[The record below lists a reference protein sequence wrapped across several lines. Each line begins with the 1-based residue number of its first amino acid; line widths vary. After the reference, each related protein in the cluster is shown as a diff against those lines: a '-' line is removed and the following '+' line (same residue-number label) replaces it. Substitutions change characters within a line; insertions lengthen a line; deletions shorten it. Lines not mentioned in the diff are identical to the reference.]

1 MNKVKI
7 EFDAIPQNEAFA
19 RMAISGFIMYLDP
32 TINDMADIKTAVSEA
47 VTNSIIHGY
56 DNKGGKIFLNAEVEE
71 KKLRIEITDNGSGID
86 NIDKAR
92 KPLYTTKPHEERSG
106 LGFTVME
113 AFMDSLEVESSPGKG
128 TRVTMKKKIGRTMN
142 KFEQ

>member
-19 RMAISGFIMYLDP
+19 RMAIS
-32 TINDMADIKTAVSEA
+32 V
-47 VTNSIIHGY
+47 IHGY
-56 DNKGGKIFLNAEVEE
+56 DNKGGKIFLNAEIEE
-71 KKLRIEITDNGSGID
+71 KKLHIEVVDRGSGID
-86 NIDKAR
+86 NVEKAR

-113 AFMDSLEVESSPGKG
+113 AFMDYLEVISEVGEG
-128 TRVTMKKKIGRTMN
+128 TTIIMEK
-142 KFEQ
+142 QL

>member
-19 RMAISGFIMYLDP
+19 RMAISGFILYLDP

-71 KKLRIEITDNGSGID
+71 KKLRIEITDKGSGID
-86 NIDKAR
+86 KIDKER
-92 KPLYTTKPHEERSG
+92 KTLYTTKTHEERSG
-106 LGFTVME
+106 LGFTGME
-113 AFMDSLEVESSPGKG
+113 AFVDYLEVISEVGEG
-128 TRVTMKKKIGRTMN
+128 TTIIMEK
-142 KFEQ
+142 QL

>member
-1 MNKVKI
+1 
-7 EFDAIPQNEAFA
+7 
-19 RMAISGFIMYLDP
+19 MAISGFILYLDP

-71 KKLRIEITDNGSGID
+71 KKLRIEITDKGSGID

-113 AFMDSLEVESSPGKG
+113 AFMDYLEVISEVGEG
-128 TRVTMKKKIGRTMN
+128 TTIIMEK
-142 KFEQ
+142 QL

>member
-19 RMAISGFIMYLDP
+19 RMAISGFILYLDP

-71 KKLRIEITDNGSGID
+71 KKLRIEITDKGSGID

-92 KPLYTTKPHEERSG
+92 NHLYTTKTHEERSG
-106 LGFTVME
+106 IGFTVM
-113 AFMDSLEVESSPGKG
+113 
-128 TRVTMKKKIGRTMN
+128 
-142 KFEQ
+142 

>member
-1 MNKVKI
+1 
-7 EFDAIPQNEAFA
+7 
-19 RMAISGFIMYLDP
+19 MAISGFILYLDP

-71 KKLRIEITDNGSGID
+71 KKLRIEITDKGSGID

-92 KPLYTTKPHEERSG
+92 KPLYTTKPHE
-106 LGFTVME
+106 
-113 AFMDSLEVESSPGKG
+113 
-128 TRVTMKKKIGRTMN
+128 
-142 KFEQ
+142 

>member
-1 MNKVKI
+1 MNKMKI
-7 EFDAIPQNEAFA
+7 EFDAIPENEAFA
-19 RMAISGFIMYLDP
+19 RMTIAGFILYTDP

-56 DNKGGKIFLNAEVEE
+56 DNKGGKIFLTAEIENKNV
-71 KKLRIEITDNGSGID
+71 RISIIDKGCGID

-113 AFMDSLEVESSPGKG
+113 AFMDNLEVISEIGEG
-128 TRVTMKKKIGRTMN
+128 TTIIMEK
-142 KFEQ
+142 QL

>member
-19 RMAISGFIMYLDP
+19 RMAISGFILYLDP
-32 TINDMADIKTAVSEA
+32 TINDMADIKTAEA

-71 KKLRIEITDNGSGID
+71 KKLRIEITDKGSGID

-113 AFMDSLEVESSPGKG
+113 AFMDYLEVISEVGEG
-128 TRVTMKKKIGRTMN
+128 TTIIMEK
-142 KFEQ
+142 QL

>member
-1 MNKVKI
+1 MNKMKI
-7 EFDAIPQNEAFA
+7 EFDAVPQNEAFS

-56 DNKGGKIFLNAEVEE
+56 DNKGGKIFLSAEIESRN
-71 KKLRIEITDNGSGID
+71 LHIEISDKGSGID
-86 NIDKAR
+86 DVERAR
-92 KPLYTTKPHEERSG
+92 KPLFTTKPHEERSG

-113 AFMDSLEVESSPGKG
+113 AFMDKLEIISEVGEG
-128 TRVTMKKKIGRTMN
+128 TTIIMEK
-142 KFEQ
+142 QL

>member
-19 RMAISGFIMYLDP
+19 RMAISGFILYLDP

-71 KKLRIEITDNGSGID
+71 KKLRIEIRQES
-86 NIDKAR
+86 
-92 KPLYTTKPHEERSG
+92 LYTQQNH
-106 LGFTVME
+106 
-113 AFMDSLEVESSPGKG
+113 
-128 TRVTMKKKIGRTMN
+128 MKNALVLVLPLWKLLWII
-142 KFEQ
+142 

>member
-56 DNKGGKIFLNAEVEE
+56 DNKGGKIFLNAE
-71 KKLRIEITDNGSGID
+71 
-86 NIDKAR
+86 KAR
-92 KPLYTTKPHEERSG
+92 HKTASAHT
-106 LGFTVME
+106 
-113 AFMDSLEVESSPGKG
+113 
-128 TRVTMKKKIGRTMN
+128 
-142 KFEQ
+142 

>member
-19 RMAISGFIMYLDP
+19 RMAISGFILYLDP

-71 KKLRIEITDNGSGID
+71 KKLRIEITDKGSGID

-92 KPLYTTKPHEERSG
+92 KPLYTTTPHEERSG

-113 AFMDSLEVESSPGKG
+113 AFMDYLEVISEVGEG
-128 TRVTMKKKIGRTMN
+128 TTIIMEK
-142 KFEQ
+142 QL

>member
-19 RMAISGFIMYLDP
+19 RMAISGFILYLDP

-71 KKLRIEITDNGSGID
+71 KKLRIEITD
-86 NIDKAR
+86 KAR

-113 AFMDSLEVESSPGKG
+113 AFMDYLEVISEVGEG
-128 TRVTMKKKIGRTMN
+128 TTIIMEK
-142 KFEQ
+142 QL

>member
-19 RMAISGFIMYLDP
+19 RMAISGFILYLDP
-32 TINDMADIKTAVSEA
+32 TIMADIKTAVSEA

-71 KKLRIEITDNGSGID
+71 KKLRIEITDKGSGID

-113 AFMDSLEVESSPGKG
+113 AFMDYLEVISEVGEG
-128 TRVTMKKKIGRTMN
+128 TTIIMEK
-142 KFEQ
+142 QL

>member
-7 EFDAIPQNEAFA
+7 EFDAVPQNEAFA
-19 RMAISGFIMYLDP
+19 RMAISGFVLYLDP

-71 KKLRIEITDNGSGID
+71 KKLRIEITDKGSGID

-113 AFMDSLEVESSPGKG
+113 AFMDYLEVISEVGEG
-128 TRVTMKKKIGRTMN
+128 TTIIMEK
-142 KFEQ
+142 QL

>member
-56 DNKGGKIFLNAEVEE
+56 DNKGGKIFLNAEIEE
-71 KKLRIEITDNGSGID
+71 KKLHIEVVDRGSGID
-86 NIDKAR
+86 NVEKA
-92 KPLYTTKPHEERSG
+92 HEERSG

-113 AFMDSLEVESSPGKG
+113 AFMDYLEVISEVGEG
-128 TRVTMKKKIGRTMN
+128 TTIIMEK
-142 KFEQ
+142 QL

>member
-1 MNKVKI
+1 MNKMKI
-7 EFDAIPQNEAFA
+7 EFDAIPENEAFA
-19 RMAISGFIMYLDP
+19 RMAIAGFILYTDP

-56 DNKGGKIFLNAEVEE
+56 DNKGGKIFLTAEIENKNV
-71 KKLRIEITDNGSGID
+71 RISISDKGCGID

-113 AFMDSLEVESSPGKG
+113 AFMDNLEVISEIGEG
-128 TRVTMKKKIGRTMN
+128 TTIIMEK
-142 KFEQ
+142 QL

>member
-19 RMAISGFIMYLDP
+19 RMAISGFILYLDP

-71 KKLRIEITDNGSGID
+71 KKLRDRCGSRVRRKES
-86 NIDKAR
+86 KA
-92 KPLYTTKPHEERSG
+92 L
-106 LGFTVME
+106 
-113 AFMDSLEVESSPGKG
+113 
-128 TRVTMKKKIGRTMN
+128 
-142 KFEQ
+142 

>member
-19 RMAISGFIMYLDP
+19 RMAISGFILYLDP

-71 KKLRIEITDNGSGID
+71 KKLRIEITDKGSGID
-86 NIDKAR
+86 NIDEAR

-113 AFMDSLEVESSPGKG
+113 AFMDYLEVISEVGEG
-128 TRVTMKKKIGRTMN
+128 TTIIMEK
-142 KFEQ
+142 QL

>member
-19 RMAISGFIMYLDP
+19 RMAISGFILYLDP

-56 DNKGGKIFLNAEVEE
+56 DNKGGKIFLNE
-71 KKLRIEITDNGSGID
+71 K
-86 NIDKAR
+86 R
-92 KPLYTTKPHEERSG
+92 KPMR
-106 LGFTVME
+106 
-113 AFMDSLEVESSPGKG
+113 
-128 TRVTMKKKIGRTMN
+128 KKFSKTALN
-142 KFEQ
+142 SFA